1 MRGARMLCIDLP
13 LFICQK
19 APIEVIREI
28 TRSWLDSGVIPVEL
42 LRGSDLVSQLT

>member
-1 MRGARMLCIDLP
+1 MLCIDLP

-28 TRSWLDSGVIPVEL
+28 TRSWLDSGVLANGVG
-42 LRGSDLVSQLT
+42 GSIGKLSIG